1 MNDDLLQRWHDA
13 VNAADRDGV
22 RDVVADLVVVSG
34 PKGAG
39 AITSDALAEWIT
51 RSAIQLRPVAW
62 LPLGDRVTVVEQMA
76 TWPESGEPRAV
87 ATMFRHSGNRVS
99 AALRFTDLAQALAF
113 AQTYVLLA
121 ANEG

>member
-1 MNDDLLQRWHDA
+1 MNDDLLQCWHDA
-13 VNAADRDGV
+13 VNVGDLDGV
-22 RDVVADLVVVSG
+22 RDLVADLVVVSG

-39 AITSDALAEWIT
+39 AITADAFAEWVT
-51 RSAIQLRPVAW
+51 RSAIQLRPVGW
-62 LPLGDRVTVVEQMA
+62 HPLGDRVTVVEQMA

-99 AALRFTDLAQALAF
+99 AALRFPDLAQALAF

-121 ANEG
+121 ASEG

>member
-39 AITSDALAEWIT
+39 AITADAFAEWVI
-51 RSAIQLRPVAW
+51 RSGIQLRPVA
-62 LPLGDRVTVVEQMA
+62 LHPLSDRVTVVEQMA
-76 TWPESGEPRAV
+76 TWPEGGEPRAV